1 MCNKESGQSK
11 LFFIISNSLLHN
23 YTRPLF
29 ITGRQAAGMLRSFS
43 FTMFTINWK
52 TAKLYTC
59 IVLRFLTQTILYY
72 INDFYL

>member
-29 ITGRQAAGMLRSFS
+29 ITGRQAAGMLRSLS
-43 FTMFTINWK
+43 FTINWK
-52 TAKLYTC
+52 TAKLFTC
-59 IVLRFLTQTILYY
+59 IVLRFLTQTILYH

>member
-43 FTMFTINWK
+43 FTINWK
-52 TAKLYTC
+52 TAKLFTC
-59 IVLRFLTQTILYY
+59 IVLRFLTQTILYH